1 MLISPVR
8 KEDENSATYLPAVLF
23 VAGMGS
29 GGPLVAQSAG
39 MVAPKFD
46 VASIKRST
54 GCVADAGRGRG
65 GVARSTPGR
74 FYRSCATL
82 LEFIQTAY
90 NLGPSGAR
98 RGDWPASATGGP
110 DWVKSELFTIEAK
123 ADGTPDIGIMNGPMM
138 QSLLEDRFKLKIRR
152 ESRGIPVY
160 TLTVAK
166 GGSKLQ
172 AFKEG
177 SCKPWDFL
185 HYAPP
190 PDPSLNPCMPQRTFK
205 GQNEVFDVKGMTIS
219 DFCRLEPL
227 SRLDRRVIDKTGLTG
242 MFNFNLEIASD
253 EPVEEGRG
261 GRGGEEHAN
270 DLAGPSIFT
279 ALEQQLGLK
288 LTATKGPGEFL
299 VIVSA
304 TRPSEN

>member
-1 MLISPVR
+1 MRILR
-8 KEDENSATYLPAVLF
+8 LYLPAMLF
-23 VAGMGS
+23 VVGMGS
-29 GGPLVAQSAG
+29 GVPLVAQSTKP
-39 MVAPKFD
+39 VAPKFD
-46 VASIKRST
+46 VASIKPST
-54 GCVADAGRGRG
+54 GCVAEAGRGRG

-82 LEFIQTAY
+82 IEFIQTAY
-90 NLGPSGAR
+90 NLGPSGVR

-152 ESRGIPVY
+152 EARDIPVY
-160 TLTVAK
+160 TLTIAK
-166 GGSKLQ
+166 GGAKLQ
-172 AFKEG
+172 PFKAG
-177 SCKPWDFL
+177 TCKPWDFA
-185 HYAPP
+185 HYASP
-190 PDPSLNPCMPQRTFK
+190 PDPSLNPCMPQRTLK
-205 GQNEVFDVKGMTIS
+205 GQNEVFDVKGMTIG
-219 DFCRLEPL
+219 DFCKLPPL
-227 SRLDRRVIDKTGLTG
+227 SRLDRRVIDKTGLGG

-253 EPVEEGRG
+253 EPGEEGRG
-261 GRGGEEHAN
+261 GQEHAN

-279 ALEQQLGLK
+279 AVEQQLGLK